1 MGLHHILRRIADE
14 IERDE
19 QPKPAPKPQ
28 RQKDVGEVVQDALRT
43 AKGGAGKSPA

>member
-19 QPKPAPKPQ
+19 QPKHQPAPKPQ
-28 RQKDVGEVVQDALRT
+28 RDVGQVVQDAIKV
-43 AKGGAGKSPA
+43 AKNTK